1 MLQDELKSSRVGTTA
16 DPPASP
22 KPGDYLSSEHE
33 LYRVERIQGDRA
45 MLEDCLT
52 EALVDLPIAG
62 LNELNPVRRKR

>member
-1 MLQDELKSSRVGTTA
+1 MLQDELKSTRIGTS
-16 DPPASP
+16 ASP

-62 LNELNPVRRKR
+62 LNELKPVRRRR